1 MASKAL
7 GISEQPSARSRWS
20 EPESTAIL
28 EQLERILANPL
39 FRNSKRYPNLLRY
52 VVEQTLQGQT
62 SQLKERTLGIEVF
75 GRDPDYD
82 TNLDPVVRTSAGEI
96 RKRIAQY
103 YHEQGRE
110 NEIRIDLPLGSYV
123 PEIRMPAAVS
133 GALPAPAPPA
143 LLQLTESP
151 AIEPPSVL
159 LGRQA
164 TRMRRWAPAALAL
177 VSVALLLWFKPWKT
191 KTTLEKFWTPVV
203 EVANPVLLCVGP
215 DPNVR
220 VVDAGATG
228 GTAAPSPSNIAVAL
242 RDVTTIAR
250 VAGVLQ
256 VLGKPYRIRA
266 QSATSFADLRDG
278 PVVLIGAFNNDWT
291 IRLTGVQRFNFEQDS
306 DFRWIADRRNP
317 SRKDW
322 AVNLTTPLAEL
333 VEDYALISRL
343 LDPTTDRMV
352 VVAAGLRGYGTT
364 AAGEF
369 LTSPEY
375 LASIAKG
382 APKNW
387 EHKNLQVV
395 LATKVINGN
404 SGPPRVVAA
413 NFW

>member
-1 MASKAL
+1 MASKAV
-7 GISEQPSARSRWS
+7 GPPEQPSLRPRWP
-20 EPESTAIL
+20 EPESAAVQ

-39 FRNSKRYPNLLRY
+39 FRNSRRYPNLLRY

-62 SQLKERTLGIEVF
+62 AQLKERTLGIEVF
-75 GRDPDYD
+75 GREPDYD
-82 TNLDPVVRTSAGEI
+82 TNLDPVVRTTAGEI

-103 YHEQGRE
+103 YHEPGRE

-123 PEIRMPAAVS
+123 PEIRIPGADPRPFPTAA
-133 GALPAPAPPA
+133 PQA
-143 LLQLTESP
+143 LLRVAEAP
-151 AIEPPSVL
+151 AIESQSTPV
-159 LGRQA
+159 RQQA
-164 TRMRRWAPAALAL
+164 IPMRRWLTAALL
-177 VSVALLLWFKPWKT
+177 VVSVSFLVWLKPWKT

-203 EVANPVLLCVGP
+203 EVPNPVLLCVGP

-220 VVDAGATG
+220 LADASSNGA
-228 GTAAPSPSNIAVAL
+228 PVSSPSSIAVAL
-242 RDVTTIAR
+242 RDVTTVAR

-266 QSATSFADLRDG
+266 ESATSFADLRDG

-291 IRLTGVQRFNFEQDS
+291 IRLTGAQRFSFEQDEE
-306 DFRWIADRRNP
+306 FRWIADRQNP
-317 SRKDW
+317 ARKDW
-322 AVNLTTPLAEL
+322 AVNLSTPLPKL
-333 VEDYALISRL
+333 TEDYALISRL

-375 LASIAKG
+375 LTSIAKG

-404 SGPPRVVAA
+404 SGPPRVVAT

>member
-1 MASKAL
+1 MASKAV
-7 GISEQPSARSRWS
+7 GPSEQPSLRSSWP
-20 EPESTAIL
+20 EPESAAIQ
-28 EQLERILANPL
+28 EQLERILTNPL

-52 VVEQTLQGQT
+52 VVEQTLQGHT
-62 SQLKERTLGIEVF
+62 TQLKERTLGIEVF

-82 TNLDPVVRTSAGEI
+82 TNLDPVVRTTAGEI

-103 YHEQGRE
+103 YHEPGRE
-110 NEIRIDLPLGSYV
+110 NEIRIDLPLGSYI
-123 PEIRMPAAVS
+123 PEIRMSAADS
-133 GALPAPAPPA
+133 RPFPAPASPA
-143 LLQLTESP
+143 LLQVAESP
-151 AIEPPSVL
+151 LIEPQSVPT
-159 LGRQA
+159 GRPGIP
-164 TRMRRWAPAALAL
+164 MRRWLPIAVTIVF
-177 VSVALLLWFKPWKT
+177 VSLLLWFKPWKT

-203 EVANPVLLCVGP
+203 EVPNPVLLCVGP

-220 VVDAGATG
+220 VIDGGGSG
-228 GTAAPSPSNIAVAL
+228 GTAVASPSSIAVAL
-242 RDVTTIAR
+242 RDVNTVAR

-266 QSATSFADLRDG
+266 ESATSFADLRDG

-291 IRLTGVQRFNFEQDS
+291 IRLTGGQRFSFEQGEDV
-306 DFRWIADRRNP
+306 RWISDRHNP
-317 SRKDW
+317 NRKDW
-322 AVNLTTPLAEL
+322 AVKLTTPLAKL
-333 VEDYALISRL
+333 TEDYALISRL

-375 LASIAKG
+375 LASIARG

-395 LATKVINGN
+395 VATKVISGN
-404 SGPPRVVAA
+404 SGPPRVVAT